1 MREVARIESERDGR
15 SKRERRARIGRRRRR
30 KRKKNKK
37 KQEDERRNGRTRFV
51 DVLSLPCTF
60 ERLLL
65 HRFPSR
71 RKRDVGTVR

>member
-30 KRKKNKK
+30 KRKKKK
-37 KQEDERRNGRTRFV
+37 KEDERRNGRTRFV
-51 DVLSLPCTF
+51 DVLSLPSTF